1 MPAPAADLGIAAS
14 GDGLV
19 SAAPGFPAKLQGA
32 GDIRL
37 QCAWPVGA
45 VVSLGLDF
53 LLAGALASD
62 TAGWFAYR
70 GWGGWGV
77 EALGRA
83 TWLLA
88 GGRQSGWLRTGAEL
102 AAGAGL
108 LHYASTTLYFFSPT
122 VQVAGL
128 LQYTPA
134 RLPYLDFTLSVPV
147 RAWLRTDLSYS
158 ISAGLGVSC
167 SFSTSRYGVKP

>member
-1 MPAPAADLGIAAS
+1 VRIPAADLGVVAAGS
-14 GDGLV
+14 GLV
-19 SAAPGFPAKLQGA
+19 GAAPGFTAKLQGA
-32 GDIRL
+32 GDVRL
-37 QCAWPVGA
+37 EVAWPVGT
-45 VVSLGLDF
+45 VVSLGFDF
-53 LLAGALASD
+53 LMAGALASD
-62 TAGWFAYR
+62 AAGWFAYR
-70 GWGGWGV
+70 GWGGWGL

-83 TWLLA
+83 TWQVA
-88 GGRQSGWLRTGAEL
+88 GNRQKGWLRTGAEL
-102 AAGAGL
+102 AAGAAL

-134 RLPYLDFTLSVPV
+134 SLPYLDFTLSVPV

-158 ISAGLGVSC
+158 ISAGLGLGC